1 MAQLG
6 SPFRAVPRESCYC
19 PAAVRPAALV
29 LLSFLSLAPLAV
41 GCGGA
46 QSTATLTY
54 GESARRDYE
63 RAFRAFNDH
72 DCLTAEPL
80 FNNIVREYSY
90 SRYAALA
97 ELRAADCELQQT
109 HYTEAIRRYRAF
121 IRARPTHAEV
131 DYANF
136 QIASA
141 YFRQI
146 PSDFF
151 LSPPREERDQAPTRS
166 ALRVLQRFLRDYPES
181 EHVHDAEVMQTQIL
195 QLLARH
201 ELYVADFYL
210 LRDRPRATIGRL
222 ERLLEDYAGSGLEP
236 QALLL
241 MGRTYLHMSERAHAR
256 RAFQELAEAFPES
269 GVAVQARAYLAMI
282 GDVQVDGGEPPDAS
296 DDADEEEE
304 EEEDLDAAETSQLTD
319 EELEER
325 EAERRERER
334 REEEQDLADMERREA
349 AAAAASQQQQSQSP
363 SGGGVGMGSGSGGGS
378 TPY

>member
-1 MAQLG
+1 MA
-6 SPFRAVPRESCYC
+6 
-19 PAAVRPAALV
+19 
-29 LLSFLSLAPLAV
+29 
-41 GCGGA
+41 GCGAA
-46 QSTATLTY
+46 QSSATLTY

-63 RAFRAFNDH
+63 RALRAFNDH

-97 ELRAADCELQQT
+97 ELRAADCELSQA

-121 IRARPTHAEV
+121 IRARPTHAEI

-136 QIASA
+136 QIAGA

-181 EHVHDAEVMQTQIL
+181 EHVHDAETMQTQVL

-210 LRDRPRATIGRL
+210 MRDHPAATIGRL
-222 ERLLEDYAGSGLEP
+222 ERLLEDYEGSGLEP

-256 RAFQELAEAFPES
+256 RAFEELAQIYPDS
-269 GVAVQARAYLAMI
+269 GVAVQALAYLAMM
-282 GDVQVDGGEPPDAS
+282 GETPDVDVAPPEES
-296 DDADEEEE
+296 DEAEDDSDEVEEEGDETLSE
-304 EEEDLDAAETSQLTD
+304 EERED
-319 EELEER
+319 R

-334 REEEQDLADMERREA
+334 REEEQDLADMARREA
-349 AAAAASQQQQSQSP
+349 AAAAASQQQQSSSP
-363 SGGGVGMGSGSGGGS
+363 GSGGVGMGGSGSGSGM
-378 TPY
+378 PY

>member
-1 MAQLG
+1 M
-6 SPFRAVPRESCYC
+6 
-19 PAAVRPAALV
+19 RPAVLALLVCLVPLALV
-29 LLSFLSLAPLAV
+29 A

-46 QSTATLTY
+46 QSTGTLTY

-97 ELRAADCELQQT
+97 ELRAADCELQQA

-136 QIASA
+136 QIATA

-181 EHVHDAEVMQTQIL
+181 EQVHDAEVMQTQIL

-210 LRDRPRATIGRL
+210 MRDRPRATIGRL

-256 RAFQELAEAFPES
+256 RAFQELAEAFPDS

-282 GDVQVDGGEPPDAS
+282 GDVQVDGGEPPDA
-296 DDADEEEE
+296 DDVDEEEE
-304 EEEDLDAAETSQLTD
+304 EEEDLDATEESQLTE

-349 AAAAASQQQQSQSP
+349 AAAAAQQQQQSQSP
-363 SGGGVGMGSGSGGGS
+363 SGGGVGMGSGSGGS

>member
-1 MAQLG
+1 VRI
-6 SPFRAVPRESCYC
+6 SAVF
-19 PAAVRPAALV
+19 LV
-29 LLSFLSLAPLAV
+29 LLLALGALAA
-41 GCGGA
+41 GCGAA

-63 RAFRAFNDH
+63 RALRAFNDH

-121 IRARPTHAEV
+121 IRARPTHAEI

-141 YFRQI
+141 YYRQI
-146 PSDFF
+146 PQDFF

-166 ALRVLQRFLRDYPES
+166 ALRILQRFLRDYPDS
-181 EHVHDAEVMQTQIL
+181 EHVHDAEVMQTAIL

-210 LRDRPRATIGRL
+210 MRDRPRATIGRL
-222 ERLLEDYAGSGLEP
+222 ERLLEDYEGSGLEP
-236 QALLL
+236 AALLL

-256 RAFQELAEAFPES
+256 RAFEELAEAYPDS
-269 GVAVQARAYLAMI
+269 GIAVQARSYLAMMGSPEI
-282 GDVQVDGGEPPDAS
+282 DSGEPPVGDEDATVG
-296 DDADEEEE
+296 DDGTEEEE
-304 EEEDLDAAETSQLTD
+304 ELTD

-325 EAERRERER
+325 EREREERER
-334 REEEQDLADMERREA
+334 REEAADLEAMQRREA
-349 AAAAASQQQQSQSP
+349 AAAAQQAP
-363 SGGGVGMGSGSGGGS
+363 PPGGGGSGSGVGMGSGSGGSSGM
-378 TPY
+378 PY

>member
-1 MAQLG
+1 M
-6 SPFRAVPRESCYC
+6 RAVALLS
-19 PAAVRPAALV
+19 VLLAAL
-29 LLSFLSLAPLAV
+29 SATAM
-41 GCGGA
+41 GCGAA

-63 RAFRAFNDH
+63 RALRAFNDH

-97 ELRAADCELQQT
+97 ELRAADCELQQA

-121 IRARPTHAEV
+121 IRARPTHAEI

-141 YFRQI
+141 YYRQI
-146 PSDFF
+146 PQDFF

-166 ALRVLQRFLRDYPES
+166 SLRILQRFLRDFPDS
-181 EHVHDAEVMQTQIL
+181 EHVHDAEVMQTAIL

-210 LRDRPRATIGRL
+210 MRDRPRATIGRL
-222 ERLLEDYAGSGLEP
+222 ERLLEDYEGSGLEP
-236 QALLL
+236 AALLL
-241 MGRTYLHMSERAHAR
+241 MGRTYLHMSEQAHAR
-256 RAFQELAEAFPES
+256 RAFEELSEAYPDS
-269 GVAVQARAYLAMI
+269 GVAVQARAYLAMM
-282 GDVQVDGGEPPDAS
+282 GEPVLDEGEPGAS
-296 DDADEEEE
+296 DDDSEALDDDGT
-304 EEEDLDAAETSQLTD
+304 EEDSELTD

-325 EAERRERER
+325 EQARLEREQ
-334 REEEQDLADMERREA
+334 REEAADLEAMQRREA
-349 AAAAASQQQQSQSP
+349 AAAAAAAGP
-363 SGGGVGMGSGSGGGS
+363 PGGGAGGGGSGIGMGSGSGGSSGS
-378 TPY
+378 GMPY

>member
-1 MAQLG
+1 MRPG
-6 SPFRAVPRESCYC
+6 SAFFLCCVL
-19 PAAVRPAALV
+19 ALPV
-29 LLSFLSLAPLAV
+29 LAG
-41 GCGGA
+41 GCGAA

-54 GESARRDYE
+54 GESARRDYD
-63 RAFRAFNDH
+63 RALRAFNDH

-97 ELRAADCELQQT
+97 ELRAADCELQQA

-121 IRARPTHAEV
+121 IRARPTHAEI

-136 QIASA
+136 QIAGA
-141 YFRQI
+141 YFRQV
-146 PSDFF
+146 PQDFF

-222 ERLLEDYAGSGLEP
+222 ERLLEDYEGSGLEP

-241 MGRTYLHMSERAHAR
+241 MGRTYLHMSEQAHAR
-256 RAFQELAEAFPES
+256 RAFEELSEAYPES
-269 GVAVQARAYLAMI
+269 GVAVQARAYLAMM
-282 GDVQVDGGEPPDAS
+282 GAAPGVDVAPEDTTDTEDDETEVIDG
-296 DDADEEEE
+296 
-304 EEEDLDAAETSQLTD
+304 EEDLTD

-325 EAERRERER
+325 EQERRERER
-334 REEEQDLADMERREA
+334 LEEEADLADMARREA
-349 AAAAASQQQQSQSP
+349 AAAAQQQAP
-363 SGGGVGMGSGSGGGS
+363 PPGGGGTGGTGMGMGSGSGGSGM
-378 TPY
+378 PY

>member
-1 MAQLG
+1 M
-6 SPFRAVPRESCYC
+6 
-19 PAAVRPAALV
+19 RPGLVVVALALSLSALV
-29 LLSFLSLAPLAV
+29 A
-41 GCGGA
+41 GCGA
-46 QSTATLTY
+46 ASSTATLTY

-109 HYTEAIRRYRAF
+109 HFTEAIRRYRAF
-121 IRARPTHAEV
+121 IRARPTHPEI

-141 YFRQI
+141 YYRQI
-146 PSDFF
+146 PQDFL

-166 ALRVLQRFLRDYPES
+166 ALRILQRFLRDYPES
-181 EHVHDAEVMQTQIL
+181 EHVADAVTMQSAIL
-195 QLLARH
+195 ALLARH

-210 LRDRPRATIGRL
+210 GRDRPRATIGRL
-222 ERLLEDYAGSGLEP
+222 ERLLEDYEGSGLEP

-256 RAFQELAEAFPES
+256 RAFEELSEAYPES
-269 GVAVQARAYLAMI
+269 GVAVQARAYLAMM
-282 GDVQVDGGEPPDAS
+282 GPPEVDTGEPPES
-296 DDADEEEE
+296 IEDADG
-304 EEEDLDAAETSQLTD
+304 EDLDEDAEDEDGDGEENLSD
-319 EELEER
+319 EELDQREE
-325 EAERRERER
+325 ARRERER
-334 REEEQDLADMERREA
+334 REEEADVADMARREA
-349 AAAAASQQQQSQSP
+349 AAASQATPPP
-363 SGGGVGMGSGSGGGS
+363 SGGGSGGSGIGMGSGSGSGGS
-378 TPY
+378 SGMPY

>member
-1 MAQLG
+1 M
-6 SPFRAVPRESCYC
+6 R
-19 PAAVRPAALV
+19 
-29 LLSFLSLAPLAV
+29 LAPFFLALALALSAV
-41 GCGGA
+41 AAGCGA
-46 QSTATLTY
+46 TQSSATLTY
-54 GESARRDYE
+54 GESARRDYD
-63 RAFRAFNDH
+63 RALRAFNDH

-121 IRARPTHAEV
+121 IRARPTHAEI

-146 PSDFF
+146 PQDFF

-166 ALRVLQRFLRDYPES
+166 ALRILQRFLRDYPES
-181 EHVHDAEVMQTQIL
+181 EHVHDAEVMQGQIL
-195 QLLARH
+195 LLLARH

-210 LRDRPRATIGRL
+210 MRDRPRATIGRL
-222 ERLLEDYAGSGLEP
+222 ERLLEDYEGSGLEP

-241 MGRTYLHMSERAHAR
+241 MGRTYLHMSENAHAR
-256 RAFQELAEAFPES
+256 RAFEELSEAYPES
-269 GVAVQARAYLAMI
+269 GVAVQARAYLAMM
-282 GDVQVDGGEPPDAS
+282 GQTPGVDVAPPEGFVS
-296 DDADEEEE
+296 DEEEE
-304 EEEDLDAAETSQLTD
+304 EEEALDGEEDLTD

-334 REEEQDLADMERREA
+334 REEEADLAEMARREA
-349 AAAAASQQQQSQSP
+349 AAAAQQP
-363 SGGGVGMGSGSGGGS
+363 PPPGGGSTGSSGMGMGGGTGGGS